1 MTIPDIRAKIAALQ
15 RQRSQISQLDY
26 LTNCRL
32 ELAYPGGTAGKAS
45 QEKPYGRLRS
55 GKGNLLPN
63 GKRSQYVPV
72 DDVVNVEAQIE
83 RGRQIKTIDREI
95 GKLERLAES
104 QQVAAIK
111 LGLLSAV

>member
-15 RQRSQISQLDY
+15 RQRSQISQMAY
-26 LTNCRL
+26 LPDCRL

-72 DDVVNVEAQIE
+72 DDVVNVQAQIE
-83 RGRQIKTIDREI
+83 RGRQMKAIDREI
-95 GKLERLAES
+95 GKLERLVES
-104 QQVAAIK
+104 QQAVATK
-111 LGLLSAV
+111 LGLLAAV